1 MNFWSFFIFS
11 PMLGLKLI
19 SLFSLLIGFGVTNP
33 TKAEV
38 GFSTGDEF
46 FTRTRVGPLTLVC
59 PRETR
64 VVYCSDHILFPKN
77 HDYLTFPQNI
87 NAEIVK
93 VSRVNNRG
101 QVRTKSSR
109 IFGSSGRSAK
119 TFNLWVKT
127 LFQKPL
133 LAMGVNTL
141 TYEFINDGNTV
152 KQGEFTVVVNEGENQ
167 YCEHI
172 IMSGILG
179 DCMNPHALCGVYFTR
194 TSCK

>member
-1 MNFWSFFIFS
+1 MHSCTSLIYRS
-11 PMLGLKLI
+11 ILKLK
-19 SLFSLLIGFGVTNP
+19 LFSLLLSLGVTYH

-46 FTRTRVGPLTLVC
+46 STRTRVGSLTLVC
-59 PRETR
+59 PGETR
-64 VVYCSDHILFPKN
+64 VVYCSDHILFPVD

-87 NAEIVK
+87 NADIVR
-93 VSRVNNRG
+93 VSRVNSRG

-109 IFGSSGRSAK
+109 ILGNSGKSAK

-127 LFQKPL
+127 LFQRPL

-141 TYEFINDGNTV
+141 KYEFINDGDTV
-152 KQGEFTVVVNEGENQ
+152 KQGEFTVVVNEGENK

-172 IMSGILG
+172 VMSGMPG
-179 DCMNPHALCGVYFTR
+179 DCINPHSLCGVYFTR